1 MNISLLLML
10 QLSLMVRDGQGGE
23 RDPGK
28 ALQIFEEMC
37 QKGESSGCANAMVMY
52 EGGHGVE
59 VEKEKAGVLKEKA
72 GLLKGKACELGLVVY
87 CGD

>member
-37 QKGESSGCANAMVMY
+37 QKGESAGCANAMVMY

-59 VEKEKAGVLKEKA
+59 ADEEKAGVSRK
-72 GLLKGKACELGLVVY
+72 KACELGLVVY